1 MAESDHSIHV
11 LLVSYPAQGHIN
23 PLLQLA
29 KRLAGHRGIRCT
41 LAVTRSVLGNSG
53 GPSQAGATFLARLES
68 VGSSTLDELLRSEA
82 EQGRPVHAVVYD
94 AFLLWAPR
102 VARRHGAKCA
112 AFFTQACAVNVV
124 YAHAW
129 AGLVKLPVD
138 KENAPAKLPG
148 LPTPL
153 SPADFPSFLTDPG
166 SSPAYLHLLLQQCEG
181 LEVADHSL
189 INSFDGLQPE
199 EAEYLA
205 SRWGAKAVGPSI
217 PSAYLDSRM
226 ADDTSYGFHLH
237 APMAA
242 ESKAWLDDRPARSV
256 VYVSF
261 GSLATPDRAQVA
273 QVAEGLYTSGHPFL
287 WVVRASETWK
297 LPEGF
302 VDKVKSKGRGL
313 FVTWSPQL
321 EVLAHPAVGC
331 FVTHCGWNSTVEAL
345 SIGVPMVAV
354 PQWSDQ
360 PTNAKYVQDVWH
372 VGVHVKGAVTKEE
385 LARCVKEVMD
395 DTKGYK
401 TNAASW
407 SHTAKK
413 AMSEDGSSDRNIADF
428 LSKLGRLPSICVF
441 FFCTMPY
448 HAFCAFLPGLS
459 YVSYFMLIISWTQLL
474 GFEVKQLAL

>member
-181 LEVADHSL
+181 L
-189 INSFDGLQPE
+189 E